1 MIVVLGLSHRTAPIH
16 VRERLAAGPD
26 ALPRVLACISG
37 RRELDESMFLSTCNR
52 VEVVAS
58 VRGGLAGMDDARRA
72 IREELARQGGVTSGD
87 ELIPYMYEKLGDEA
101 VDHLFRVTA
110 SLDSMVLGE
119 PQILGQVKDAY
130 DAAIAAGTLN
140 GVLARCVS
148 RAFSVAKRVRTETAI
163 GAGTVGIASVA
174 VGLAQRIF
182 GDLGGRTVLLLGA
195 GEMAEAS
202 ARGLGKGARSVRIC
216 NRSFDR
222 GAALASEMQ
231 AAAVP
236 WHELPQELAVADV
249 VVASTASPTYV
260 VTCDMVRRAM
270 KERKG
275 RTLLFIDIAVPRN
288 VDPAVHAIDNVYAF
302 NVDDLQ
308 GEVARGLKARH
319 AEVEAAER
327 IVADEVSGFLTWRRG
342 LEVQPTVVA
351 MRAKARAVLFSE
363 LERSLGGRLKHL
375 GETDRAALSQM
386 LESAIGKLFH
396 APTARLKARAAEGD
410 DAAELAAA
418 MRFLFDLQELP
429 SPRDDESAEASDEN
443 ERLPN

>member
-1 MIVVLGLSHRTAPIH
+1 
-16 VRERLAAGPD
+16 
-26 ALPRVLACISG
+26 
-37 RRELDESMFLSTCNR
+37 
-52 VEVVAS
+52 
-58 VRGGLAGMDDARRA
+58 
-72 IREELARQGGVTSGD
+72 
-87 ELIPYMYEKLGDEA
+87 
-101 VDHLFRVTA
+101 
-110 SLDSMVLGE
+110 
-119 PQILGQVKDAY
+119 
-130 DAAIAAGTLN
+130 
-140 GVLARCVS
+140 
-148 RAFSVAKRVRTETAI
+148 
-163 GAGTVGIASVA
+163 
-174 VGLAQRIF
+174 
-182 GDLGGRTVLLLGA
+182 
-195 GEMAEAS
+195 
-202 ARGLGKGARSVRIC
+202 
-216 NRSFDR
+216 
-222 GAALASEMQ
+222 LASEMQ